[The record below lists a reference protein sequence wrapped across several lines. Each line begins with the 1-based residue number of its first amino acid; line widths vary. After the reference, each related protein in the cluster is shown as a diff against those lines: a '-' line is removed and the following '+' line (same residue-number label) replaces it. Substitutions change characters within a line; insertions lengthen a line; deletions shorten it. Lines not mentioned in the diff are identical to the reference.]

1 MNDYTTFR
9 VFTPMTNPKENKEI
23 DEELSTEELRS
34 VSGSVWSDGPLISA
48 FKGNG
53 PEGTGFRLTLGDH
66 NKKIGLDTGTIN
78 KKEVSPIFR
87 EQ

>member
-1 MNDYTTFR
+1 
-9 VFTPMTNPKENKEI
+9 MTNPKEKEEI
-23 DEELSTEELRS
+23 NEELSTEELKS
-34 VSGSVWSDGPLISA
+34 VSGGGVWSDSPFISA

-53 PEGTGFRLTLGDH
+53 PEGTGFRMTLGDH
-66 NKKIGLDTGTIN
+66 NKKIGLDTGTIT